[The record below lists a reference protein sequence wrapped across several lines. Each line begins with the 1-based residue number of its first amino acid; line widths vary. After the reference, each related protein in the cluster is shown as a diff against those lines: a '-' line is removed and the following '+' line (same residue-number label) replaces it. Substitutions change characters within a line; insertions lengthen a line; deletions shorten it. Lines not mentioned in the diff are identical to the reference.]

1 MNWCCLAFKGC
12 YEDAG
17 KRGLAVLVGRDLKKH
32 PQFILQHRAVEE
44 EHEKSVRSETMLSL
58 VTDNQ
63 IHYCPWCGRELAVWY
78 RDDIDKLYRPDLKIP
93 YP

>member
-1 MNWCCLAFKGC
+1 MKWCCLAFKGC
-12 YEDAG
+12 YERASE
-17 KRGLAVLVGRDLKKH
+17 RGLAVIVGRDLKDQ

-44 EHEKSVRSETMLSL
+44 ENESSVSSKSLLSL

-63 IHYCPWCGRELAVWY
+63 IHYCPWCGRQLVSWY
-78 RDDIDKLYRPDLKIP
+78 ANDIDKLYRPNLKIP